1 MTPEQTFVD
10 AALRS
15 WRSNM
20 DRVGKL
26 FGSLTPEELE
36 LQVAPT
42 RNRLIY
48 IWGHLSASND
58 AILPLFGFGPRRL
71 PDLERMFVKN
81 PDRAVTQIISGT
93 ELKEIWTQLDVALW
107 EEFQKLSSSDWLQRH
122 QGVSPEDFVREPH
135 RNRYASLLG
144 RTAHLAYHLGQAILA
159 QRNSNRL

>member
-58 AILPLFGFGPRRL
+58 AILPLFGFGPRRF
-71 PDLERMFVKN
+71 PDLERMFVKH
-81 PDRAVTQIISGT
+81 PDRAVTQIISAT

-107 EEFQKLSSSDWLQRH
+107 EEFQKLSSSDWLRRH

-144 RTAHLAYHLGQAILA
+144 RTAHLAYHLGQANLA
-159 QRNSNRL
+159 QRNSNPL

>member
-26 FGSLTPEELE
+26 FGSLTQEELE

-48 IWGHLSASND
+48 IWGHLN
-58 AILPLFGFGPRRL
+58 IGPRRF

-81 PDRAVTQIISGT
+81 PDRAITQIISGT
-93 ELKEIWTQLDVALW
+93 ELKEIWTRLDVALW